1 MIAVLAVINYRTP
14 FFSTRWRRMVM
25 VVVEILVIQE
35 VWKAR
40 EKHIYSIEQLET
52 KK

>member
-1 MIAVLAVINYRTP
+1 
-14 FFSTRWRRMVM
+14 
-25 VVVEILVIQE
+25 VVEILVIQE

-52 KK
+52 KKWQYGFQTFFVKEKDSLSVFEHKK